1 MQTEVVLEM
10 VLCHAP
16 DEDREAAVNELAQLT
31 LVLFEL
37 SDKIFVVHNVSE

>member
-1 MQTEVVLEM
+1 
-10 VLCHAP
+10 
-16 DEDREAAVNELAQLT
+16 VNELAQLT